1 MSANFEAKKQVVE
14 DIKARIQDSKSIVLV
29 DYKGMTVAE
38 DTALRNKFREN
49 GVFYKV
55 YKNTLLKRAFNEL
68 GIDSFDNDLNENTS
82 VAFAKDETAAA
93 KIVIDT
99 VKDLNDKISVKS
111 GMVDGSYLDVK
122 GVKALASIPSKEAL
136 YAMIAGTL
144 QGFISGFA
152 RAVKAV
158 ADKKAEAAE

>member
-14 DIKARIQDSKSIVLV
+14 DIKAHIQESKSIVLV

-38 DTALRNKFREN
+38 DTELRNKFREN

-68 GIDSFDNDLNENTS
+68 GISEFDNDLNNTTS
-82 VAFAKDETAAA
+82 VAFAKDEVIAA
-93 KIVIDT
+93 KIAFDT
-99 VKDLNDKISVKS
+99 VKSLNDKMSVKS
-111 GMVDGSYLDVK
+111 GYVDGAYLDAK
-122 GVKALASIPSKEAL
+122 AVKALASIPSKEGL
-136 YAMIAGTL
+136 LSMLAGTL

-152 RAVKAV
+152 RAIKAV
-158 ADKKAEAAE
+158 ADSKAE